1 MKRRLCLTIFT
12 IALSLSKTELYAQS
26 TPALTLR
33 LDKAGPSVSPK
44 LYGLMTEEINYSYD
58 GGLYAELIRN
68 RIFKDP
74 PPATLPANAPSPF
87 IPGWSMAQNS
97 SSSAILSLD
106 DKDPLNNTA
115 LTTSLKLDCSSIDDG
130 ERAGI

>member
-68 RIFKDP
+68 RSFKDNP
-74 PPATLPANAPSPF
+74 TAADH
-87 IPGWSMAQNS
+87 WSLVQEGDAKGAISLDRQNPINDALTVCLKLEAQNTGKR
-97 SSSAILSLD
+97 I
-106 DKDPLNNTA
+106 
-115 LTTSLKLDCSSIDDG
+115 
-130 ERAGI
+130 GIANEG